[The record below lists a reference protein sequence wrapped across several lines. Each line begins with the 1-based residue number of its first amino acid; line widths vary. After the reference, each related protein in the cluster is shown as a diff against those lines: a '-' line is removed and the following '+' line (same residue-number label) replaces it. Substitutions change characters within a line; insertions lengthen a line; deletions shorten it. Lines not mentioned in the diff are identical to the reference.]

1 MSMRCLAA
9 GVGTL
14 AALAVSMPASAV
26 STTRELQARA
36 VEQTITPD
44 GEIDEWAG
52 LPRITVPLSGV
63 EGADRVELAA
73 AIRGDR
79 IYLLAIWDDPT
90 KSDLHKPY
98 RWNEAAHAYE
108 RTDPMEDR
116 FAIAFAMSGAF
127 TANKIDGSEFTAD
140 VWHWKAN
147 RSNLAGLAHDKW
159 WRVSRTPFE
168 GSREFRTPGGEA
180 VHLARPS
187 DAGDQLYKPVR
198 YHLKQNDI
206 MPLYEV
212 NLAPQGSIAD
222 VQAKGVWRNGRW
234 YLEMS
239 RLLNTGH
246 DDDTAIPS
254 AGTVEI
260 TVAVFDGVANNVVDG
275 GGHSVSEKLV
285 LRTFA
290 PSS

>member
-1 MSMRCLAA
+1 MRCLAA

-14 AALAVSMPASAV
+14 AALAGSMPAGAG
-26 STTRELQARA
+26 STAQELQARA
-36 VEQTITPD
+36 VEQLLTVD
-44 GEIDEWAG
+44 GEIGDWAR
-52 LPRITVPLSGV
+52 LPRITVPLSGTD
-63 EGADRVELAA
+63 GADRVELAA

-79 IYLLAIWDDPT
+79 IYVLAIWNDPT
-90 KSDLHKPY
+90 ENDLHKPY
-98 RWNEAAHAYE
+98 RWNEAVHAYE
-108 RTDPMEDR
+108 RTEQMEDR
-116 FAIAFAMSGAF
+116 FAIAFAMSGDF
-127 TANKIDGSEFTAD
+127 SANKIDGSEFTAD

-168 GSREFRTPGGEA
+168 NSREFRTPSGET
-180 VHLARPS
+180 VYLARPS

-198 YHLKQNDI
+198 YYLKQNDI

-212 NLAPQGSIAD
+212 NPAPQGSIAD
-222 VQAKGVWRNGRW
+222 VQAKGVWRDGRW
-234 YLEMS
+234 YLELS
-239 RLLNTGH
+239 RLLQTGH

-260 TVAVFDGVANNVVDG
+260 AVAVFDGVSHNVVDG
-275 GGHSVSEKLV
+275 GGHSVSEKLI
-285 LRTFA
+285 LRTFV